1 MPKATTKVSGMAIQP
16 DQPNFR
22 RNQHMANAMAVA
34 ITISALSSSFRDE
47 NKSTGLTRGFIDIKP
62 GLLLFF
68 GCHHAVGGSKA

>member
-47 NKSTGLTRGFIDIKP
+47 NKST
-62 GLLLFF
+62 
-68 GCHHAVGGSKA
+68 A